1 MQFLTNLLGEGKPPL
16 LQWILAIA
24 AALVAL
30 LILVLLYRVVFGRR
44 VRGGGSGRARQP
56 RLGVVD
62 AYDLDRQ
69 RQLVLVR
76 RDNVEHLI
84 MIGGPN
90 DVLIESEISR
100 VQPGEARQMKE
111 QIAAGGDASLEAPS
125 APLIAI
131 SAQQAPIAPVAPL
144 APSVVVSASHAP
156 APPSAPAPAVA
167 VAPAPVRAPQP
178 APQAAP

>member
-1 MQFLTNLLGEGKPPL
+1 MQFLTNLLGEGKPQL
-16 LQWILAIA
+16 LQWIVAVA
-24 AALVAL
+24 AALVVL
-30 LILVLLYRVVFGRR
+30 LIVVLLYRAVFGRR
-44 VRGGGSGRARQP
+44 VRGGGGGRARQP

-100 VQPGEARQMKE
+100 VQPGEARQ
-111 QIAAGGDASLEAPS
+111 
-125 APLIAI
+125 
-131 SAQQAPIAPVAPL
+131 
-144 APSVVVSASHAP
+144 
-156 APPSAPAPAVA
+156 
-167 VAPAPVRAPQP
+167 
-178 APQAAP
+178 